1 MSVSCGMYNRLS
13 GRGFTVLCTGGIM
26 GLQVPSRAPDA
37 SGIMSGIHRGVT
49 CQQHGLQE
57 HAGTHTSKMP
67 AHNPQNSSNFSI
79 GILKLADVA
88 QLHGLPACSLADI
101 VVDSGTQVDP
111 G

>member
-1 MSVSCGMYNRLS
+1 MSVSCVVYNGLS
-13 GRGFTVLCTGGIM
+13 GRGFTVLCTGGVR

-37 SGIMSGIHRGVT
+37 SGIMSGIPRGVKF
-49 CQQHGLQE
+49 QQHGLQE

-67 AHNPQNSSNFSI
+67 AHNPKNSSKFSI

-88 QLHGLPACSLADI
+88 QLHGLPACNLADI
-101 VVDSGTQVDP
+101 LVDSGTQVDP